1 MGRFTTGFQLALA
14 FGFALIVMLGF
25 AVNGLLSQKAVETS
39 LHEFCSV
46 EVGRIRLVERW
57 ISASEDAALR
67 YMVIN
72 KTNDE
77 GMKET
82 LIESAQAR
90 TKEAGEMAA
99 AVAAAASTD
108 EEKQWLVHFA
118 EVEKAL
124 ATALDSVT
132 QYKNLGDMAGASAMF
147 DCSIPHTCRHRKS
160 TVRNCS
166 ATGKSSASALM
177 RSSRPSRPPGSTR
190 HALRPPWRCC

>member
-39 LHEFCSV
+39 LHEFGSV

-77 GMKET
+77 
-82 LIESAQAR
+82 A
-90 TKEAGEMAA
+90 
-99 AVAAAASTD
+99 
-108 EEKQWLVHFA
+108 
-118 EVEKAL
+118 
-124 ATALDSVT
+124 
-132 QYKNLGDMAGASAMF
+132 
-147 DCSIPHTCRHRKS
+147 
-160 TVRNCS
+160 
-166 ATGKSSASALM
+166 
-177 RSSRPSRPPGSTR
+177 
-190 HALRPPWRCC
+190 